1 MAREKNVPGGTGM
14 LLLSLL
20 SQREMYGYEMI
31 AALRERSNHVFD
43 LKAGTLYP
51 LLHTLEAQGYVSS
64 RDGAAGGRTRRYY
77 AITPAGRG
85 ALAEQ
90 AEQWRT
96 YADGVRGVL
105 EGGVTCGA

>member
-1 MAREKNVPGGTGM
+1 M
-14 LLLSLL
+14 
-20 SQREMYGYEMI
+20 
-31 AALRERSNHVFD
+31 
-43 LKAGTLYP
+43 
-51 LLHTLEAQGYVSS
+51 
-64 RDGAAGGRTRRYY
+64 RRYY

-105 EGGVTCGA
+105 EGGVFCGA